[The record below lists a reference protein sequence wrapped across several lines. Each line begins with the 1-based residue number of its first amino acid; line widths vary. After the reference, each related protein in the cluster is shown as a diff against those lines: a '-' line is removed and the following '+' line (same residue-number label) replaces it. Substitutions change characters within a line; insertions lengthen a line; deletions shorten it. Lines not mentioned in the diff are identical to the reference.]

1 MVLLRDVYKTMMLM
15 VVMMMMMVVIMMI
28 MIVLMIMMISIVD
41 IDDESSYVND
51 DLWIFSQCG
60 CWDVVETNRSGSP
73 DRAVTVMRRSSSSE
87 GKNLKTALLPAST

>member
-1 MVLLRDVYKTMMLM
+1 MVCINSKYRSRHDISCYTYVIDAKHYNDVDDDDDDGGYDDKTLTM
-15 VVMMMMMVVIMMI
+15 
-28 MIVLMIMMISIVD
+28 MMISIVD
-41 IDDESSYVND
+41 SQKSSYVND

-87 GKNLKTALLPAST
+87 EG